1 MSDENLAQKSL
12 AYLPEDIVVC
22 QEAVKRPPNCAV
34 NYLKL
39 AKFLGN
45 QGKFLAAIRG
55 SQQAVAIAL
64 YFSEAYLYLGQL
76 FQQTKDFEQAIAAYL
91 EVLGIQP
98 DYLTAYAQ
106 LAQILRHMG
115 RLQDAQ
121 LCDRYKLSVD
131 LVHEFYPNPRPWTI
145 FSEANHCPAEITAS
159 QIYPPIKIQLYPPKS
174 VENQVDKCFKITSF
188 AYLPAEVAI
197 VHRHR
202 FANAQNGRA
211 WADYYTVAF
220 LTSRNQLIFAYSC
233 GSSPIIAA
241 SQKLPPPLQIPGTVA
256 FLSVRWGST
265 YFHS

>member
-1 MSDENLAQKSL
+1 M
-12 AYLPEDIVVC
+12 
-22 QEAVKRPPNCAV
+22 
-34 NYLKL
+34 
-39 AKFLGN
+39 
-45 QGKFLAAIRG
+45 
-55 SQQAVAIAL
+55 
-64 YFSEAYLYLGQL
+64 
-76 FQQTKDFEQAIAAYL
+76 
-91 EVLGIQP
+91 
-98 DYLTAYAQ
+98 
-106 LAQILRHMG
+106 
-115 RLQDAQ
+115 QDAQ

-220 LTSRNQLIFAYSC
+220 LTSSNQLIFAYSC

-265 YFHS
+265 YFHWMTDLLPRIELLRLSGIDLAKIDKFVVESLPVASFLMKKPP